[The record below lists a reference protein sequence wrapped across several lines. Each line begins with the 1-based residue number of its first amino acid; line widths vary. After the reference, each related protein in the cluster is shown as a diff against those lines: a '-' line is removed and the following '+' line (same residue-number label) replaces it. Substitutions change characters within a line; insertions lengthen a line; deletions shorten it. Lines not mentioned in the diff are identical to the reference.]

1 MIKLTNTL
9 GMQKELLVP
18 VKESKIGMYVCGVT
32 VYDLCHLGHARTFVA
47 FDMIV
52 RYLRFRGYDVTFVR
66 NITDIDDKI
75 IQRARDTGEDWR
87 SLTE

>member
-1 MIKLTNTL
+1 
-9 GMQKELLVP
+9 
-18 VKESKIGMYVCGVT
+18 MYVCGVT

-87 SLTE
+87 SLTERMVRLC

>member
-1 MIKLTNTL
+1 
-9 GMQKELLVP
+9 
-18 VKESKIGMYVCGVT
+18 KESKIGMYVCGVT

-87 SLTE
+87 SLTERMVHEMHIDFAK

>member
-1 MIKLTNTL
+1 
-9 GMQKELLVP
+9 
-18 VKESKIGMYVCGVT
+18 
-32 VYDLCHLGHARTFVA
+32 GHARTFVA

-87 SLTE
+87 SLTERMVHEMHIDFAKLG

>member
-1 MIKLTNTL
+1 
-9 GMQKELLVP
+9 
-18 VKESKIGMYVCGVT
+18 MYVCGVT

-66 NITDIDDKI
+66 NITDIDDQI
-75 IQRARDTGEDWR
+75 IQRARGLAQPDRTDGA
-87 SLTE
+87 